1 MPMKNRLLSVIFCI
15 IGTAVAICSHKVY
28 GQEIISSAG
37 DFHSSGTHSVS
48 WTLGEPVI
56 DTWSG
61 SGTVLTQGFQQPI
74 LVSVSIYENP
84 DLNYAINAFPNP
96 TSDFLNLEIS
106 GSNFV
111 STWYYL
117 FDVTGKL
124 LDSRQIVSE
133 HTEIMFSHLPV
144 ATYYVKIVENSKELK
159 TFKIVKQ

>member
-1 MPMKNRLLSVIFCI
+1 MFISTTLF
-15 IGTAVAICSHKVY
+15 
-28 GQEIISSAG
+28 GQEVISSAG
-37 DFHSSGTHSVS
+37 DFHSTGTHSVS

-56 DTWSG
+56 DTWSA

-96 TSDFLNLEIS
+96 TSDFLNLEVSS
-106 GSNFV
+106 GNLNSM
-111 STWYYL
+111 WYYL

-133 HTEIMFSHLPV
+133 HTEIVFSHLP
-144 ATYYVKIVENSKELK
+144 AASYFVKILENNNELK
-159 TFKIVKQ
+159 TFKIIKNQ